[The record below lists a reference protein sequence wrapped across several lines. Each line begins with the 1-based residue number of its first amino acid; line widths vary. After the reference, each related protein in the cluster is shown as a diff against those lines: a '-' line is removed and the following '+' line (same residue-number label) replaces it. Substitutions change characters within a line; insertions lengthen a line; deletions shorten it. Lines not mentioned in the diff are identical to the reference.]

1 MRSSA
6 VAVRPT
12 RTAPP
17 RRPRAPG
24 VDVDLFRHGMPVT
37 PATVLALQ
45 RSAGNRAVQRLV
57 QLREPP
63 RASRILSP
71 ADREAFVVAEL
82 PRTRDRRAG
91 REVMRDMAATSN
103 ILDFGSRSELRDEL
117 VKRVT
122 VITVMADAQVSRG
135 GLAPFGY
142 PFTGA
147 SPYWG
152 PRVGYA
158 ARDHWVPPT
167 PDGYDRRLDA
177 AKRATV
183 RGLPRSRRNTVFGDQ
198 GSSYQFRL
206 SATGARDP
214 WSAIMLLFEAQPPH
228 KRTLV
233 HCDYLVSLVH
243 FRAFMAVKGKTAF
256 NAAIAAHG
264 PDKVVLKY
272 DLFTELEPSV
282 GGRPGLG
289 SIRQVVPSSEGDLVL
304 GDHVYFFNHPGYD
317 LINKNVGNA
326 WRLENAVL
334 VARKGGADVFL
345 GHGSGRRTHAEMRGK
360 LAEEYNDV
368 ARIVLALV
376 RRTGRGSAASRTA
389 ARTEL
394 GTRFPAVVQ
403 VAGAWRVVGTG
414 MLGVAVDMPLRLLR
428 ASDVPGLFD
437 PSNPGVLYRVR
448 RAAESA

>member
-1 MRSSA
+1 
-6 VAVRPT
+6 
-12 RTAPP
+12 
-17 RRPRAPG
+17 
-24 VDVDLFRHGMPVT
+24 MPVT
-37 PATVLALQ
+37 PAAALALQ
-45 RSAGNRAVQRLV
+45 RAAGNRAVQRLV

-63 RASRILSP
+63 RPPRILSP
-71 ADREAFVVAEL
+71 ADRAAFVAAEL
-82 PRTRDRRAG
+82 PTTRERRAG

-103 ILDFGSRSELRDEL
+103 VLDFASRSELRDEL

-122 VITVMADAQVSRG
+122 MITVMADAQESRG

-158 ARDHWVPPT
+158 ARDLWVPPT

-177 AKRATV
+177 AKRATI
-183 RGLPRSRRNTVFGDQ
+183 RGLPRSQRHTVFGDQ

-206 SATGARDP
+206 SPTGVRDP
-214 WSAIMLLFEAQPPH
+214 WDAIMLLFEPQPPH

-264 PDKVVLKY
+264 PGRVVLKY

-282 GGRPGLG
+282 GHGAGARPGLG

-334 VARKGGADVFL
+334 VARRGGADVFL

-394 GTRFPAVVQ
+394 GARFPDVVQ

-428 ASDVPGLFD
+428 PADVPGLFD
-437 PSNPGVLYRVR
+437 PSSPGVLYRVR